1 MPKIIIYVVVA
12 ILLIVGILFSQNFLK
27 YTEVLTIEKESFVL
41 LDDTTYVN
49 LKSGVESRESN
60 YLYLENDTKLY
71 SNMGVIYLF
80 APDKIEMNTNYPV
93 ISSDKVSNLF
103 GEVTLISE
111 DFSKSFDNNF
121 IIQDKK
127 LYNYENKIRKDDKN
141 YLFVKLKNGLYI
153 NSSLLVVKNQFIPVS
168 SLIIFLEDEIR
179 YYQINDNKLEMKKV
193 ELEIDEEIELNGQ
206 VYRYSEI
213 YTRIQG

>member
-141 YLFVKLKNGLYI
+141 YLFFKLKNGLYI

>member
-12 ILLIVGILFSQNFLK
+12 ILLVVGILFSQNFLK

-206 VYRYSEI
+206 VYKYSEI